1 MGEVGTFLATSASTI
16 LYYLDNYKQY
26 KGYYLFSKSL
36 ENAEIQA
43 LLEQHNKNINVNSS
57 SAFRPGLTTSGLGR
71 GEGKI
76 KVYVY
81 TSDNLE
87 LLNNRP
93 FPSVQATMDYFQVM
107 RRTIL
112 RYLDSDLIF
121 KSKDLKVFL
130 YSEVL
135 STKKIEELKNNL
147 PMANLKVKSEV

>member
-36 ENAEIQA
+36 EYADIKT
-43 LLEQHNKNINVNSS
+43 LLEHHNQNINVNSLS
-57 SAFRPGLTTSGLGR
+57 
-71 GEGKI
+71 EGKI
-76 KVYVY
+76 KIYVY
-81 TSDNLE
+81 LSENLE

-93 FPSVQATMDYFQVM
+93 FPSIQATMDYFQVM

-112 RYLDSDLIF
+112 RYLDSDFIF

-130 YSEVL
+130 YSEEI
-135 STKKIEELKNNL
+135 SAKKLQ
-147 PMANLKVKSEV
+147 S